1 MRMTVPALGGYV
13 TIVTDGCAKRTTF
26 FTLDFTVGEEFTAPS
41 PKVPEMPEM
50 LATDW
55 RMSRSVRY

>member
-1 MRMTVPALGGYV
+1 V